1 MRRIIPLI
9 AVSICLSS
17 VSDGRATHL
26 ANSASSC
33 REKSSRIDVLTRLT
47 SYGIGMA
54 PGKSGTWPLATASV
68 CPLHNAPMKYGYA
81 RIT

>member
-33 REKSSRIDVLTRLT
+33 REKSENRCPYKIDLVWYWHGAWKEWYL
-47 SYGIGMA
+47 A
-54 PGKSGTWPLATASV
+54 SGHSERMSAA
-68 CPLHNAPMKYGYA
+68 
-81 RIT
+81 